1 MSAAGRV
8 CTGFSLPYVATY
20 VNNSGTISY
29 TSGQKL
35 ARGVDVSIEPSASD
49 NVFHADN
56 VEAEVANQFTGGSF
70 TLTVDGLL
78 PAAEKLIMG
87 LPAISTGAS
96 WYIYDDDRTSGF
108 FGLGFIARYMSDG
121 VTSYVPYVLAKVA
134 FDPLNTSAAT
144 QEEEINWQTQSITG
158 QIMRAEDAKHTWKY
172 VGTEYSTEAAAEAA
186 LKTKLGISNG

>member
-20 VNNSGTISY
+20 TNNNGTITYS
-29 TSGQKL
+29 SGQKL

-49 NVFHADN
+49 NVFYADN

-78 PAAEKLIMG
+78 PGAEKLIMG
-87 LPAISTGAS
+87 LPAVTTGGS
-96 WYIYDDDRTSGF
+96 WYTYDDDRNPGF
-108 FGLGFIARYMSDG
+108 FGLGFIARYMQDG
-121 VTSYVPYVLAKVA
+121 VAKYVPYVLAKVA
-134 FDPLNTSAAT
+134 FDPINTSAAT
-144 QEEEINWQTQSITG
+144 QEAEISWQTQSITG
-158 QIMRAEDAKHTWKY
+158 KIMRAEDAKHTWKY
-172 VGTEYSTEAAAEAA
+172 LGVEYSTEALAEAA